1 MLRKLLHTALLLL
14 VALFSYADEKSL
26 DTLVLKSIIS
36 SSTLPQERVYLHFD
50 NSGYYLGETM
60 WFKAYCVCGNG
71 TTIAAPKS
79 KVLYVELC
87 APEGYVVET
96 KKFKLDEKG
105 TCNGEFELKPSLL
118 SGYYEVRAYTR
129 YMLNWGDDAIF
140 SRVFPVYDKVNG
152 NNYDFMNI
160 LDRKRGFLYRGKWVT
175 QEGKEPTLAFYP
187 EGGNLING
195 VETKVAFELRDKSG
209 KPLNDTIAIFADD
222 KLLLTTKAIHN
233 GKGYFMFTPQT
244 DVKYRAEVKLVKN
257 QKNEKNKAE
266 VKEIKKIYKFELPKI
281 ENSGATIAVKY
292 DGDSIRF
299 SMAGNIGEQ
308 KTGIVILNRNLAYV
322 YKKNISE
329 LSMHRDKLRE
339 GVNRC
344 LLLTADGTPL
354 SERMFFVKHSAPQD
368 GDIISVKLKAEINGI
383 SAEEKTF
390 YKPYR
395 KLTVKISSEDGT
407 PLPNHGSYSVAV
419 TDEENSVVTSY
430 SNNIYTQM
438 LLASELK
445 GYIPAASQ
453 YFANDSENTRD
464 CLDLLMLTHGWTSYN
479 WSMLT
484 GTDSTFSIKHPI
496 ENGIQLNG
504 YFMKKEKVKKW
515 GQMGSFKII
524 PLKNIKVYFD
534 IAYDGNS
541 VTNYEFTTEENG
553 KFQLELE
560 DFYGKRY
567 TALTPILTG
576 KQIQDT
582 IFKFSMNKYFSPKFR
597 LYDYWQWNRGY
608 RPLNKKAGNM
618 QAIDIFGRNK
628 LEEVDVTA
636 KKHIGP
642 TSRPPRSE
650 IRLDFMD
657 EWEYAQDV
665 SYVHTPQD
673 NWMMNKVSDTGDI
686 YEDINLSKEKE
697 NKLYT
702 KYDFLSESNYIS
714 EQYNFMA
721 LTTSTDNW
729 RVYGWE
735 GPRIHSYENV
745 LTAYEVLQS
754 AFWRHNYNWAYWV
767 KMIVPQGE
775 YSSETIPIEDK
786 EYIKGKD
793 PIKMMDFKE
802 IVIRSDEPTLK
813 QFRNEHWYNQRSTFL
828 NKGKFR
834 SFYFGFLLR
843 ASITPQDDKLIDG
856 YPGHTALRN
865 KMARKNLKKLKVTPR
880 GEEGNT
886 NETHKNVSGNDVID
900 METVVKSYNTDLIF
914 QQKMYPEH
922 PNFVACFIPNKGKD
936 KVSEG
941 LVPDIAV
948 KSVRRY
954 TCIKGYNRSK
964 KFYSPNYAINKPDEK
979 TKDYRRTLLWIPDAE
994 VGNDG
999 CITFKL
1005 YNNGKESV
1013 LLLDVAGVN
1022 NEKFYVTE

>member
-1 MLRKLLHTALLLL
+1 
-14 VALFSYADEKSL
+14 
-26 DTLVLKSIIS
+26 
-36 SSTLPQERVYLHFD
+36 
-50 NSGYYLGETM
+50 
-60 WFKAYCVCGNG
+60 
-71 TTIAAPKS
+71 
-79 KVLYVELC
+79 
-87 APEGYVVET
+87 
-96 KKFKLDEKG
+96 
-105 TCNGEFELKPSLL
+105 
-118 SGYYEVRAYTR
+118 
-129 YMLNWGDDAIF
+129 
-140 SRVFPVYDKVNG
+140 
-152 NNYDFMNI
+152 
-160 LDRKRGFLYRGKWVT
+160 
-175 QEGKEPTLAFYP
+175 
-187 EGGNLING
+187 
-195 VETKVAFELRDKSG
+195 
-209 KPLNDTIAIFADD
+209 
-222 KLLLTTKAIHN
+222 
-233 GKGYFMFTPQT
+233 
-244 DVKYRAEVKLVKN
+244 
-257 QKNEKNKAE
+257 
-266 VKEIKKIYKFELPKI
+266 
-281 ENSGATIAVKY
+281 
-292 DGDSIRF
+292 
-299 SMAGNIGEQ
+299 
-308 KTGIVILNRNLAYV
+308 
-322 YKKNISE
+322 
-329 LSMHRDKLRE
+329 
-339 GVNRC
+339 
-344 LLLTADGTPL
+344 
-354 SERMFFVKHSAPQD
+354 
-368 GDIISVKLKAEINGI
+368 
-383 SAEEKTF
+383 
-390 YKPYR
+390 
-395 KLTVKISSEDGT
+395 
-407 PLPNHGSYSVAV
+407 
-419 TDEENSVVTSY
+419 
-430 SNNIYTQM
+430 M

-453 YFANDSENTRD
+453 YFTDDSENTRNS
-464 CLDLLMLTHGWTSYN
+464 LDLLMLTHGWTAYD
-479 WSMLT
+479 WSMLA

-496 ENGIQLNG
+496 ENSIQLNG

-524 PLKNIKVYFD
+524 PLKGIKVYFD
-534 IAYDGNS
+534 IAYDGNG
-541 VTNYEFTTEENG
+541 VTNYEFTTEKNG

-608 RPLNKKAGNM
+608 RPGNKKAGNM

-642 TSRPPRSE
+642 TNRPPRSE

-686 YEDINLSKEKE
+686 YEDIDLSEEKE

-735 GPRIHSYENV
+735 GPRHHAYENV

-775 YSSETIPIEDK
+775 YSSDAIPIEDK

-793 PIKMMDFKE
+793 PIKMMNFKE
-802 IVIRSDEPTLK
+802 IVIRSDEPTLQ
-813 QFRNEHWYNQRSTFL
+813 QFKNEGWYNQRTAFL

-843 ASITPQDDKLIDG
+843 SSITPQDDKLIDE
-856 YPGHTALRN
+856 YPGNATFRN
-865 KMARKNLKKLKVTPR
+865 RMARKNLKKIKVNAR
-880 GEEGNT
+880 GEESNPNNT
-886 NETHKNVSGNDVID
+886 RKNVAGNDVID
-900 METVVKSYNTDLIF
+900 IETVVKSYNTDLIF

-954 TCIKGYNRSK
+954 TCIQGYNRSK
-964 KFYSPNYAINKPDEK
+964 KFYSPNYSRNKPDK
-979 TKDYRRTLLWIPDAE
+979 NTKDYRRTLFWIPNAE

-1005 YNNGKESV
+1005 YNNSKESV
-1013 LLLDVAGVN
+1013 LLLDVAGMKEGN
-1022 NEKFYVTE
+1022 FYAIE